1 VTTTPKDPPP
11 ERFEDRFDDL
21 ARLAYRVAYRI
32 LGDREEA
39 RDITQEALAR
49 AYSRWSRVEGHAA
62 GWVVRVATNL
72 ALDRT
77 RRSTRT
83 LTAPPSRPPADPA
96 AAAERADLVRVLA
109 GLPRR
114 QREVVVLRYLADL
127 PEIEVAAALGLGTGT
142 VKSHASR
149 GLAALRIALGEPVPI
164 VPGDRISVVP
174 PGPSPR
180 GAS

>member
-11 ERFEDRFDDL
+11 GRFEDRFDEL
-21 ARLAYRVAYRI
+21 ARLAYRVAFRI

-39 RDITQEALAR
+39 RDLTQETLAR
-49 AYSRWSRVEGHAA
+49 AYSRWSRVDGHAS

-77 RRSTRT
+77 RRKARVRS
-83 LTAPPSRPPADPA
+83 APPPRPAADPA
-96 AAAERADLVRVLA
+96 TAAERADLVQVLRD
-109 GLPRR
+109 LPRR

-127 PEIEVAAALGLGTGT
+127 PEAEVAAALGLSPGT

-149 GLAALRIALGEPVPI
+149 GLAALRAALGEPT
-164 VPGDRISVVP
+164 VVP
-174 PGPSPR
+174 VPTPR
-180 GAS
+180 GAH